1 MIGWLVVN
9 AFYKTSKLND
19 IYGFFTRSFAEH
31 NVQIRIVGGDELVCP
46 VGTPLSKAFTLPD
59 FVIFWDK
66 DIVLAERIAECGVP
80 VFNSPRAIQLCD
92 NKILTATA
100 LAGIL
105 PTPDTIIAPK
115 TFEGIG
121 YCGNLAFLD
130 KAAQTLGYP
139 LVIKE
144 AYGSF
149 GKQVYLA
156 HNREEACEIIA
167 KIGWKEFVMQR
178 FVATSCG
185 RDVRINVVG
194 NTAACAILRSNDHD
208 FRSNIS
214 NGGTAAPYD
223 PTEKQCRVAVAASR
237 ALGLDFAGVDILFG
251 DNDEPVVCEV
261 NSNPHFKSTYDCT
274 GVDLSRHIADYV
286 MQQLNDAKL
295 PM

>member
-19 IYGFFTRSFAEH
+19 IYEFFKHSFAKH
-31 NVQIRIVGGDELVCP
+31 GVQIRVVSGDELVCP
-46 VGTPLSKAFTLPD
+46 VDVPLSEKFDLPN

-66 DIVLAERIAECGVP
+66 DIVLAERLAANGVP
-80 VFNSPRAIQLCD
+80 IFNNPRAIQLCD
-92 NKILTATA
+92 SKIFTATA
-100 LAGIL
+100 LSGVV
-105 PTPDTIIAPK
+105 PMPKTIVAPK

-121 YCGNLAFLD
+121 YLHNLAFLD
-130 KAAQTLGYP
+130 KASDILGYP

-156 HNREEACEIIA
+156 NNRDEACKIVEQ
-167 KIGWKEFVMQR
+167 IGWKEFVMQR
-178 FVATSCG
+178 FIATSCG

-194 NTAACAILRSNDHD
+194 DRTVCAILRSNPHD

-214 NGGTAAPYD
+214 NGGQATPYV
-223 PTEKQCRVAVAASR
+223 PNEKQQRIAIDACR

-251 DNDEPVVCEV
+251 DNDEPIVCEV
-261 NSNPHFKSTYDCT
+261 NSNPHFKSTFDCT
-274 GVDLSRHIADYV
+274 GVDLSRHIASHV
-286 MQQLNDAKL
+286 MQQVK
-295 PM
+295 P